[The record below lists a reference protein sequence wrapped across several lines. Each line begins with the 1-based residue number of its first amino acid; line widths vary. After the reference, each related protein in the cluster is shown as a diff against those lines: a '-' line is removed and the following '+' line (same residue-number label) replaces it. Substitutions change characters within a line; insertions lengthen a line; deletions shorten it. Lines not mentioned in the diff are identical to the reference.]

1 MGFLISGR
9 LEAVLGTLPD
19 QRTLQVIIPGT
30 FMGEL
35 GLLSGKIHSRTII
48 AKQPSL
54 VSESLSADTHPALPR
69 QVALLTRETL
79 LEIEKNDIVG
89 PPSPLSLPPLLTS
102 PPAPQILLCTLQK
115 LALKTAAWRSCQLML
130 FSAGSLGPR

>member
-54 VSESLSADTHPALPR
+54 VSESLSADTHPVLPR

-89 PPSPLSLPPLLTS
+89 PPLPLAPSSPA
-102 PPAPQILLCTLQK
+102 APQILLCTLQK

>member
-79 LEIEKNDIVG
+79 LEIEKNDIVA
-89 PPSPLSLPPLLTS
+89 PPPLPSLS
-102 PPAPQILLCTLQK
+102 HPPHLPLL
-115 LALKTAAWRSCQLML
+115 RS
-130 FSAGSLGPR
+130 FSALSKSSPSKQLRGGLVS

>member
-89 PPSPLSLPPLLTS
+89 PPLPPLAPSS
-102 PPAPQILLCTLQK
+102 PHLPLL
-115 LALKTAAWRSCQLML
+115 RS
-130 FSAGSLGPR
+130 FSALSKSSPSKQLRGGLVS